1 MPGGVPAPATAAEV
15 ALSAAAAA
23 VFRFDIALSAGSV
36 DVSRIKVTL
45 DVHFDPR

>member
-23 VFRFDIALSAGSV
+23 VFRFDIAFAGSI
-36 DVSRIKVTL
+36 DVSRIKVAL

>member
-1 MPGGVPAPATAAEV
+1 MPGGDPAAG

-23 VFRFDIALSAGSV
+23 VFRFDIAFAGSI
-36 DVSRIKVTL
+36 DVSRIKVAL